1 MRIAEGAGLK
11 YYCMKYLIT
20 IKNEE
25 VNQNKKMTK
34 LVVAYINFLW
44 EIPSKLAI
52 HYNIKNGVCFGWYIL
67 YTTPSSLIMSIKNGV
82 G

>member
-1 MRIAEGAGLK
+1 MRIAEGGGGGGGGLK

-34 LVVAYINFLW
+34 LVAAYINF
-44 EIPSKLAI
+44 S
-52 HYNIKNGVCFGWYIL
+52 
-67 YTTPSSLIMSIKNGV
+67 
-82 G
+82 